1 MENNM
6 QKEFLS
12 QLASKLGKSTEEIK
26 ASAQAGNVEA
36 LTCNLSQAQQEKLR
50 EIMSDPEKTRAIM
63 ENPQVQKLIR
73 MLSSNG

>member
-36 LTCNLSQAQQEKLR
+36 LTGNLSQAQQEKLR